1 MDTSGYMSSMQ
12 RNKAFTLIELLIV
25 LGLIMVASSVMVISS
40 GNNDGVALKS
50 SQRIVSSIA
59 QGARGQAILK
69 QTPTRILIY
78 ADRGANRDEDK
89 YLRFFGIITQ
99 DPENPNKWVA
109 ATKGN
114 YLSKGI
120 FFMPKLT
127 AMINGGQNS
136 SAGKM
141 RLEYPR
147 LKPQVAGTGEEY
159 FYYEYNLNGTM
170 AKRFINA
177 WLLIGAGALRPNE
190 VGNLDVAFDD
200 PSKSGLKSG
209 LIFRRVGSTSLVTD
223 PNQIEAVIR
232 QERKR

>member
-89 YLRFFGIITQ
+89 Y
-99 DPENPNKWVA
+99 
-109 ATKGN
+109 
-114 YLSKGI
+114 
-120 FFMPKLT
+120 
-127 AMINGGQNS
+127 
-136 SAGKM
+136 
-141 RLEYPR
+141 
-147 LKPQVAGTGEEY
+147 
-159 FYYEYNLNGTM
+159 
-170 AKRFINA
+170 
-177 WLLIGAGALRPNE
+177 
-190 VGNLDVAFDD
+190 
-200 PSKSGLKSG
+200 
-209 LIFRRVGSTSLVTD
+209 
-223 PNQIEAVIR
+223 
-232 QERKR
+232 

>member
-89 YLRFFGIITQ
+89 YLRFS
-99 DPENPNKWVA
+99 ES
-109 ATKGN
+109 
-114 YLSKGI
+114 L
-120 FFMPKLT
+120 PKIPKIQ
-127 AMINGGQNS
+127 INGSPRPKVIIFPKEFS
-136 SAGKM
+136 SC
-141 RLEYPR
+141 LSSP
-147 LKPQVAGTGEEY
+147 L
-159 FYYEYNLNGTM
+159 
-170 AKRFINA
+170 
-177 WLLIGAGALRPNE
+177 
-190 VGNLDVAFDD
+190 
-200 PSKSGLKSG
+200 
-209 LIFRRVGSTSLVTD
+209 
-223 PNQIEAVIR
+223 
-232 QERKR
+232 